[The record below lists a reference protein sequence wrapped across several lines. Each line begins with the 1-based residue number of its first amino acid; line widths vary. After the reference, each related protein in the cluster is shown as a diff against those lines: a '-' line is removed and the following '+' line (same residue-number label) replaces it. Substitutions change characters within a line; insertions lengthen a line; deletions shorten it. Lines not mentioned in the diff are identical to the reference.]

1 MTRLEQLY
9 EGMVKKG
16 LLSSKKDF
24 SEKFGFAYAN
34 LARYLNGQLKTT
46 IDSENYRKFVDAGV
60 NINWLLTGEGE
71 MFQGKKEEVATVPHK
86 VPLLRQTV
94 SCGPGQDWLDKDAID
109 SYIEPLDLIP
119 KEAGAEIFA
128 FRVKGT
134 SMVGAG
140 INDGDVVLFDARKG
154 RDVSDDLYVFALD
167 GSVYCKLL
175 KFDSISQKI
184 HIYSLHTSEVEKAEL
199 LRSLDAND
207 ADAMDTFHL
216 FGRVMAW
223 IRENRVVRR

>member
-1 MTRLEQLY
+1 MEWGRIIDIIEDKSGKSICKELNVRPQY
-9 EGMVKKG
+9 
-16 LLSSKKDF
+16 LSDLRSGKSKNPNSDF
-24 SEKFGFAYAN
+24 VLN
-34 LARYLNGQLKTT
+34 LINVFNLNP
-46 IDSENYRKFVDAGV
+46 
-60 NINWLLTGEGE
+60 NWLLTGEGE